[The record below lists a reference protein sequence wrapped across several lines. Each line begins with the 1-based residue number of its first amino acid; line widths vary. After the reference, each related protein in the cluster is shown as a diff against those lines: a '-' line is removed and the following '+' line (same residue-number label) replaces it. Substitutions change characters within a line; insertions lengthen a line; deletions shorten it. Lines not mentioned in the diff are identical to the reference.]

1 MNTEKIRETDT
12 DNVAYTLY
20 ATIHGAVAVEPD
32 LIWTD
37 KALEPQPRKSKD
49 PIKNLREYL
58 FEQLK
63 KILEPI

>member
-37 KALEPQPRKSKD
+37 KALEPQPRKNS
-49 PIKNLREYL
+49 
-58 FEQLK
+58 F
-63 KILEPI
+63 